1 MYGRTVRP
9 GQGKFEALD
18 YSLTCTAKMNPQEER
33 DYLLSMSHM
42 TDVQLLRESDEL
54 HALLDKG
61 ELAESDKKS
70 TVIKIQIIF
79 GAILRREAF
88 DEMEMDELNKC
99 ISDNQ
104 REHEELEDKIKGTYA
119 DIHEESKYWNAYIW
133 EADARAEF
141 MRRMERIV
149 HAAFTEG
156 SSDYSSDES
165 EQKIDIP

>member
-1 MYGRTVRP
+1 MFISKKLGDDICKSTRTTNT
-9 GQGKFEALD
+9 
-18 YSLTCTAKMNPQEER
+18 SKMNPQEER

-54 HALLDKG
+54 QALLHKG
-61 ELAESDKKS
+61 ELAESDKES

-99 ISDNQ
+99 ISDNE
-104 REHEELEDKIKGTYA
+104 REREELEEKIKGTYA

-149 HAAFTEG
+149 HAAFTEE
-156 SSDYSSDES
+156 SSEDS
-165 EQKIDIP
+165 EEDDSEDIE

>member
-1 MYGRTVRP
+1 
-9 GQGKFEALD
+9 
-18 YSLTCTAKMNPQEER
+18 MNPQEER

-99 ISDNQ
+99 ISDNE
-104 REHEELEDKIKGTYA
+104 REREELEDKIEGKNA

-141 MRRMERIV
+141 MRRMEGIV
-149 HAAFTEG
+149 HAAFTEE
-156 SSDYSSDES
+156 SSEDS
-165 EQKIDIP
+165 EEDDSE

>member
-1 MYGRTVRP
+1 MFILKKLGDDICKST
-9 GQGKFEALD
+9 
-18 YSLTCTAKMNPQEER
+18 STTNTSKMNPQEER

-99 ISDNQ
+99 ISDNE
-104 REHEELEDKIKGTYA
+104 REREELEEKIKGTYA

-141 MRRMERIV
+141 MRRMEKIV
-149 HAAFTEG
+149 HGAFTEE

-165 EQKIDIP
+165 